1 MERVVVDFNLLTI
14 LDVLSIA
21 TAFMLGLLFIT
32 SKSDNKKANIF
43 LGLFL
48 WSLSVEVFESFM
60 QSVEGRIF
68 GVFHSSLFTIP
79 FFVLYINKTLNRKL
93 SWFYCLLF
101 LPGILLNLGVSETVY
116 LKYIEYVFNIS
127 LLIFILKIVKRHQ
140 EKIGDFYSDI
150 ENKTMSW
157 IKMIVYIFLFFHVL
171 WILEDIVGFQ
181 NEELPQFFAMA
192 SNILTFFMIYWIGY
206 NGFSQSEMFK
216 LSLFLYEETID
227 ETVENALE
235 TEGEFNKIMLKIQKE
250 KLFLITGVN
259 LKLLASQL
267 NLKEKELSRLINKHT
282 NNNFYHFINQF
293 RVDEFKNLLLSP
305 KAEQLSLLGLAEEAG
320 FSSKSTF
327 YTVFKNVEGITP
339 KQYQNQLKKS
349 E

>member
-1 MERVVVDFNLLTI
+1 MEQVVVDFNLLTI
-14 LDVLSIA
+14 LDVLSIT

-48 WSLSVEVFESFM
+48 WSLSVEVFESFI
-60 QSVEGRIF
+60 QSVEGGIF
-68 GVFHSSLFTIP
+68 SVFQSSLFTIP
-79 FFVLYINKTLNRKL
+79 FLVLYINKTLNRKF
-93 SWFYCLLF
+93 SWFYYLLF
-101 LPGILLNLGVSETVY
+101 LPGTFLNLGVSETVY
-116 LKYIEYVFNIS
+116 LEYIEYVFNIS
-127 LLIFILKIVKRHQ
+127 LLIFILKMVKRHQ

-150 ENKTMSW
+150 ENKTLSW
-157 IKMIVYIFLFFHVL
+157 IKMIVYIFLFFHTL
-171 WILEDIVGFQ
+171 WILEDIVGVQ
-181 NEELPQFFAMA
+181 NEELSQFFAMA

-216 LSLFLYEETID
+216 LSLFLDEERIV
-227 ETVENALE
+227 ETVEDVSE
-235 TEGEFNKIMLKIQKE
+235 TEGEFNKIMLKIQQE
-250 KLFLITGVN
+250 KLFSITGVN
-259 LKLLASQL
+259 LKFLASQL
-267 NLKEKELSRLINKHT
+267 ELKEKELSRLINKHT

-305 KAEQLSLLGLAEEAG
+305 KAKQLSLLGLAEEAG

-327 YTVFKNVEGITP
+327 YTAFKNVEGITP

>member
-1 MERVVVDFNLLTI
+1 MEQVVVDFNLLTI

-48 WSLSVEVFESFM
+48 WSLSVEVFESFI
-60 QSVEGRIF
+60 QSVEGGIF
-68 GVFHSSLFTIP
+68 SVFQSSLFTIP
-79 FFVLYINKTLNRKL
+79 FLVLYINKTLNRKF

-101 LPGILLNLGVSETVY
+101 LPGTFLNLGVSETVY
-116 LKYIEYVFNIS
+116 LEYIEYVFNIS
-127 LLIFILKIVKRHQ
+127 LLIFILKMVKRHQ

-150 ENKTMSW
+150 ENKTLSW
-157 IKMIVYIFLFFHVL
+157 IKMIVYIFLFFHTL
-171 WILEDIVGFQ
+171 WILEDIVGVQ

-216 LSLFLYEETID
+216 LSLFLDEETIV
-227 ETVENALE
+227 ETVENVSE
-235 TEGEFNKIMLKIQKE
+235 TEGEFNKIMLKIQQE
-250 KLFLITGVN
+250 KLFSITGVN
-259 LKLLASQL
+259 LKFLASQL
-267 NLKEKELSRLINKHT
+267 ELKEKELSRLINKHT

-305 KAEQLSLLGLAEEAG
+305 KAKQLSLLGLAEEAG

-327 YTVFKNVEGITP
+327 YTAFKNVEGITP